1 MALQKIEKLKD
12 YGAFLQRES
21 QEVTALYHDLLINVT
36 SFFRNPE
43 AFEALQHV
51 VYPAVMQA
59 RASALAPI
67 RIWVPGCSTGEETYS
82 HAISLVEYLGEERA
96 DIPIQIF
103 GTDLSESAIQRARAA
118 TYKENIEADVT
129 PVRLRRFFHKTDGGY
144 QIRKRIRD
152 LCIFSTQNVFN
163 DPPFSRM
170 DLLSCRN
177 VMIYLSQSLQ
187 RRVIPIFHYALN
199 PTGFLM
205 LGSTEGLLGAGSE
218 LFEMTDKKQKIFRKR
233 LVSTPLASGF
243 SVGRPEPEPNG
254 GQASPSSSK
263 PSHALKVPMEL
274 QREADRL
281 LLSRYVPPAV
291 LINHQL
297 EILQDQG
304 AYGLISGTPSGKGQ
318 PQSAENGAAR
328 VAL

>member
-1 MALQKIEKLKD
+1 M
-12 YGAFLQRES
+12 
-21 QEVTALYHDLLINVT
+21 TALYHDLLINVT

-51 VYPAVMQA
+51 VYPAIMQA
-59 RASALAPI
+59 RTSALAPI

-103 GTDLSESAIQRARAA
+103 GTDLSENAIQRARAA
-118 TYKENIEADVT
+118 VYKENIEADVT
-129 PVRLRRFFHKTDGGY
+129 PVRLRRFFHKADGGY

-187 RRVIPIFHYALN
+187 RTGYTDFSLRVESHRVPHAGKHRGLAGG
-199 PTGFLM
+199 GFGAFRNDGQKAKNL
-205 LGSTEGLLGAGSE
+205 SQEISVDAAGLR
-218 LFEMTDKKQKIFRKR
+218 LFCR
-233 LVSTPLASGF
+233 
-243 SVGRPEPEPNG
+243 
-254 GQASPSSSK
+254 QA
-263 PSHALKVPMEL
+263 
-274 QREADRL
+274 
-281 LLSRYVPPAV
+281 
-291 LINHQL
+291 
-297 EILQDQG
+297 
-304 AYGLISGTPSGKGQ
+304 
-318 PQSAENGAAR
+318 
-328 VAL
+328 